1 MLRGGIVGCGFFGQ
15 IQLEAW
21 RRISGVEIVA
31 AADPDVDRARKATP
45 RAYAS
50 AEEMLERERLDFVDI
65 ATRPEQ
71 HLDLVRLAA
80 ARRLPAICQKPIAP
94 SWADAVALVE
104 AAEQAGIRFMVH
116 ENWRW
121 QPWFREVKRRVQEG
135 AIGAPLAY
143 HFRVR
148 KNDGGGAAPYPHQ
161 PYFAQ
166 MPRLLIH
173 ETLVHHID
181 TARFLFGDVE
191 TVLAR
196 SRRINPAIAG
206 EDQAILTMTHTG
218 GLTGV
223 VDGHRF
229 SDPSPDGPVLGEAWF
244 EGEAGALFVRGDGH
258 VFAGADLVWRNE
270 VTAGY
275 RGDSVRATQQHFLDC
290 LASGEPFE
298 SGGREY
304 LKTFRV
310 VEAAYQSAA
319 SGCAVRTD
327 AEF

>member
-1 MLRGGIVGCGFFGQ
+1 MLKGGIVGCGFFGQ

-21 RRISGVEIVA
+21 RRMDGLEIVA
-31 AADPDVDRARKATP
+31 AADPDLERARRSAP

-50 AEEMLERERLDFVDI
+50 AEAMFAAEQLDFVDI

-71 HLDLVRLAA
+71 HLDLVRAAA
-80 ARRLPAICQKPIAP
+80 ARKLPVICQKPIAP
-94 SWADAVALVE
+94 TWTDAVAMVD
-104 AAEQAGIRFMVH
+104 AAEQAGIPFMIH

-121 QPWFREVKRRVQEG
+121 QPWFREIRRRIQAG
-135 AIGAPLAY
+135 DIGAPLAY

-148 KNDGGGAAPYPHQ
+148 KNDGAGPSPYPAQ
-161 PYFAQ
+161 PYFAR
-166 MPRLLIH
+166 MPRLLIY

-181 TARFLFGDVE
+181 TARCLFGDVAW
-191 TVLAR
+191 VLAR
-196 SRRINPAIAG
+196 MRRINPVIIG
-206 EDQAILTMTHTG
+206 EDQAILTLTHAG

-229 SDPSPDGPVLGEAWF
+229 ADPQPDGGVLGEAWF
-244 EGEAGALFVRGDGH
+244 EGEAGALFVRGDGDI
-258 VFAGADLVWRNE
+258 FRGAERVWQNP

-275 RGDSVRATQQHFLDC
+275 RGDSVRATQQHFLEC
-290 LASGEPFE
+290 LASGQPFE

-304 LKTFRV
+304 LKTFGV

-319 SGCAVRTD
+319 AGCAVRV
-327 AEF
+327 AP